1 MSLPQLRLISI
12 LSDMRG
18 FFCFDIA
25 KQVPLVV
32 LHQYLLDLFC
42 KLRIIDLSMY
52 LFTYG
57 LQSHLD
63 DLLIFSILNQRVLVH
78 GLEGPY
84 RIIEA
89 MVYSMR
95 QRGQLRLLI
104 METELMF
111 CNFSVYSFI
120 EPAVIEEGFIHHL
133 HGLDDEVV
141 LKQHLL
147 QGSLL
152 LFGQLEERGVVCDL
166 QGFDLLFEVGD
177 LVV

>member
-1 MSLPQLRLISI
+1 M
-12 LSDMRG
+12 
-18 FFCFDIA
+18 
-25 KQVPLVV
+25 VV

-42 KLRIIDLSMY
+42 KLRIIDLRMY
-52 LFTYG
+52 LFAYG

-63 DLLIFSILNQRVLVH
+63 YLLILSILNQRVLVH

-89 MVYSMR
+89 VVYSMR
-95 QRGQLRLLI
+95 QRGQPCLLI

-111 CNFSVYSFI
+111 CNFSVYSLI
-120 EPAVIEEGFIHHL
+120 EPAVIEECLIHHL

-152 LFGQLEERGVVCDL
+152 LFG
-166 QGFDLLFEVGD
+166 
-177 LVV
+177 